1 MGGPMTT
8 AASVRTAGDGR
19 ARRAGPPPGTAL
31 PTRQRKPAYIALLV
45 ALVVGLAALG
55 AYWYSRA
62 GQKTAVVK
70 VVRDVPAGHVIER
83 SDLSTANVA
92 GEVTAIGANH
102 IDSVVGQTAS
112 VELLPNTLLQRS
124 MVTSVQ
130 GLSPD
135 QAKVGVEV
143 KPGQIPADGL
153 PDGASV
159 EVLQLPGKD
168 AAGGSAQQQPAAVL
182 AQQATVYS
190 SAADPSQ
197 SGGTLLTLVVPK
209 SSAAPIAAASNAG
222 AIALVQVGQ

>member
-1 MGGPMTT
+1 
-8 AASVRTAGDGR
+8 
-19 ARRAGPPPGTAL
+19 L
-31 PTRQRKPAYIALLV
+31 PTRQRKPAYIALLA

-124 MVTSVQ
+124 MVTSVRD
-130 GLSPD
+130 LSPD

-159 EVLQLPGKD
+159 EVLQLPSKD
-168 AAGGSAQQQPAAVL
+168 AAGGSGQQPPMVL

-209 SSAAPIAAASNAG
+209 SSAAAIAAASNAG

>member
-1 MGGPMTT
+1 MTA
-8 AASVRTAGDGR
+8 AASVRTSTDRQAQ
-19 ARRAGPPPGTAL
+19 RAGRLPGTAL

-55 AYWYSRA
+55 AYWYSKA
-62 GQKTAVVK
+62 GQKTAVVV

-92 GEVTAIGANH
+92 GEVTAIGASH
-102 IDSVVGQTAS
+102 IDSVVGQTAA

-124 MVTSVQ
+124 MVTSAR

-159 EVLQLPGKD
+159 EVLQLPSKD
-168 AAGGSAQQQPAAVL
+168 AAGGSGQQPPVVL
-182 AQQATVYS
+182 AQQVTVYS

-209 SSAAPIAAASNAG
+209 SSAAAIAAASNAG

>member
-1 MGGPMTT
+1 MGSAMTT
-8 AASVRTAGDGR
+8 AASVRTAADGR

-62 GQKTAVVK
+62 GQKTAVVV

-92 GEVTAIGANH
+92 GDVTAIGASH
-102 IDSVVGQTAS
+102 LDSVLGQTAA

-124 MVTSVQ
+124 MVTSSR

-159 EVLQLPGKD
+159 EVLQLPSKD
-168 AAGGSAQQQPAAVL
+168 AAGSGQQPPAVL

-209 SSAAPIAAASNAG
+209 SSAAAIAAASNAG

>member
-8 AASVRTAGDGR
+8 AASVRTAADGR

-31 PTRQRKPAYIALLV
+31 PTRQRKPAYIALLA

-124 MVTSVQ
+124 MVTSVRD
-130 GLSPD
+130 LSPD

-159 EVLQLPGKD
+159 EVLQLPSKD
-168 AAGGSAQQQPAAVL
+168 AAGGSGQQPPMVL

-209 SSAAPIAAASNAG
+209 SSAAAIAAASNAG

>member
-1 MGGPMTT
+1 MTT
-8 AASVRTAGDGR
+8 AASVRTAADGR

-55 AYWYSRA
+55 AYWYSR
-62 GQKTAVVK
+62 
-70 VVRDVPAGHVIER
+70 
-83 SDLSTANVA
+83 
-92 GEVTAIGANH
+92 
-102 IDSVVGQTAS
+102 
-112 VELLPNTLLQRS
+112 
-124 MVTSVQ
+124 
-130 GLSPD
+130 
-135 QAKVGVEV
+135 KVGVEV